1 MIRSI
6 ALRSKVSA
14 PFLQTHNIKSN
25 VSIHRHYKHFYP
37 QPKQN
42 VRKQSNKSNTTSESS
57 TPSTSA
63 SKSSSYNDPSL
74 DPHQVSDSMIRSAET
89 EIRTSGTEAINT
101 QITPETH
108 VKNYVMALSLV
119 GFVTGVWYYSIQ
131 SVGQSGSSANGEN
144 GMMEELIKDA
154 EMAREEKK
162 LREGR
167 GKTVEELAQLD
178 VTGSEYDSSDD
189 DELIVAVAADDDIAT
204 REEDLNMKKMKS
216 GSSGKPLW
224 KKVVFFWKRD

>member
-1 MIRSI
+1 MIRSL
-6 ALRSKVSA
+6 ALRSRVSS
-14 PFLQTHNIKSN
+14 PFLQTRNAKSN
-25 VSIHRHYKHFYP
+25 SIHHHYKYLFP

-42 VRKQSNKSNTTSESS
+42 VRKQSNKSNTSNTSES
-57 TPSTSA
+57 T
-63 SKSSSYNDPSL
+63 SSYNNPSL
-74 DPHQVSDSMIRSAET
+74 DPHQVSDTMIRSAQT

-131 SVGQSGSSANGEN
+131 SVGQSGSSSGDNN
-144 GMMEELIKDA
+144 GMVEELIKDA
-154 EMAREEKK
+154 EMARKEKK
-162 LREGR
+162 MREGR
-167 GKTVEELAQLD
+167 ERSVEELAQLD
-178 VTGSEYDSSDD
+178 ITGSEYDNSSEED
-189 DELIVAVAADDDIAT
+189 DELIVAVAADDDTAT

-216 GSSGKPLW
+216 GSGGKPLW

>member
-1 MIRSI
+1 MIRSL
-6 ALRSKVSA
+6 ALRSKVTSSI
-14 PFLQTHNIKSN
+14 LQTHNIKSSN
-25 VSIHRHYKHFYP
+25 SIHRHYKHFYP

-42 VRKQSNKSNTTSESS
+42 VRKQSNKSNTTSESTITS
-57 TPSTSA
+57 T
-63 SKSSSYNDPSL
+63 SSSYNNPSL
-74 DPHQVSDSMIRSAET
+74 DPHQVSDTMIRSAQT

-131 SVGQSGSSANGEN
+131 SVGQSGNNASGEN

-167 GKTVEELAQLD
+167 ERSVEELAQLD

-204 REEDLNMKKMKS
+204 REEALNMRKMKS
-216 GSSGKPLW
+216 GSGGKPLW